1 MTKHI
6 DVKHHVVGEKVIT
19 KEVYLKYKLTKEM
32 VAFEWTKESK
42 LFEGSVDGKNSL
54 IKNHIQEAY

>member
-1 MTKHI
+1 MHI
-6 DVKHHVVGEKVIT
+6 DVKHHAVKEKAIT

-32 VAFEWTKESK
+32 VASEWTKESK

-54 IKNHIQEAY
+54 IKNQIKEAY